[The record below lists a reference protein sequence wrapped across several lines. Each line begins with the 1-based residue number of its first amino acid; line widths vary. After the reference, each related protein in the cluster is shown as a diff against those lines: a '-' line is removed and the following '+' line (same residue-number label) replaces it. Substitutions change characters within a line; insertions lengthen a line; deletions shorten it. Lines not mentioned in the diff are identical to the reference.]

1 MKLLNRI
8 LKIICNAVSII
19 VTTVLLATLYCW
31 VQVNIF
37 SADYASIFG
46 YSVFE
51 VITGSMAGTIE
62 IDDYIIV
69 KKEANYKL
77 NDIITFR
84 DGDVLVTHRIV
95 QIRGE
100 EIITRGDANNSDD
113 ISINESA
120 IIGRVKKIIP
130 KAGIWRDVLLEPR
143 VLVTILITF
152 ILFAIFFSIEEKK
165 YVKITHKGNLDQ
177 LGKSQ
182 KRIIKAN
189 MGVLEDEEKNKNK

>member
-37 SADYASIFG
+37 LADYASIFG

-62 IDDYIIV
+62 IDDYVIV

-84 DGDVLVTHRIV
+84 DGDILVTHRIV

-165 YVKITHKGNLDQ
+165 YVKITHKGNLNQ
-177 LGKSQ
+177 LEKSQ